1 MGFSKIII
9 KQRQKEAEALKI
21 FIFYSLIASFIL
33 HIVILYLAINKFLFQ
48 TPKVKEELIEVII
61 LETIPQVA
69 KQPKVQVKSPAKITS
84 SSVNNAG
91 EISAPPQTAIN
102 KTKLS
107 ITPIIKQPQ
116 PKTTNDF
123 ITKSPQRLIIPEPA
137 IRPNPVKNNLIKNII
152 PEPAIRP
159 NPVKNNLIKNIIP
172 EPAIRPNP
180 VKNNPIK
187 NIIPEPA
194 IRPNSVKNNLIQKL
208 NENTNTL
215 VSTEPQPDTKLS
227 DSQPSKSE
235 TQPNVSSSNTPIS
248 PRASTQSPQNRNIL
262 GDLGDRS
269 DRQQQPSK
277 NSSRKNPGIENGT
290 GNQKTPENTLIAT
303 PPKPPTE
310 KSSELNRAECMKC
323 PIRYPD
329 RAKRRGIEG
338 TSKVAID
345 TDTQGNV
352 IQVRLISS
360 SGDSELDEAAQQAV
374 REWKLTPTEA
384 GRQGV
389 RASIKFAIK

>member
-123 ITKSPQRLIIPEPA
+123 ITKSPQRL
-137 IRPNPVKNNLIKNII
+137 II